1 MEALGFMIFCGYMLV
16 EIRIDDSEDIVRQRV
31 QRQRGGERSIERS
44 QKLFQ
49 GSIKWSAFLSFRNRV
64 FVDTEE
70 FRESD
75 SADNRR

>member
-31 QRQRGGERSIERS
+31 QRQRSGERSIERS
-44 QKLFQ
+44 QELFQ

-64 FVDTEE
+64 FVE
-70 FRESD
+70 FRESS
-75 SADNRR
+75 SADNR